1 MPDSTHSVPAAHSS
15 GALPPGDAFASP
27 ESTHAP
33 DTAETLLECG
43 QSFERSGERQA
54 ARDAY
59 RRALA
64 LLKGPDAQLRKVAVL
79 RWIARTHQLDAAY
92 DRALEAIEA
101 AEALATEIEDRAGL
115 GHCLIVRANISWQR
129 GDLDGAVSLHSAAL
143 DVAREVGDSHL
154 AAVASQN
161 LGVVASARGA
171 FDQAFHHYRASI
183 TAYRSLGH
191 PRDTAIAQNNLGR
204 LYLDHGDSESAETEL
219 RQALELARSVGDA
232 NTTAMIEIN
241 LADMWVQRADYD
253 KARELC
259 HQALSRSA
267 PDGDTHADGEVQK
280 ILGAIALGS
289 HDVDLAEKHF
299 ARAEAIAEKRED
311 LLLRAQIARERAEM
325 YRGQGRT
332 RELLQSLNG
341 AHMLFTQMR
350 ASQAMAAVTANIR
363 RLERDVLDVVR
374 QWGESIE
381 EKDAYTQ
388 GHCER
393 VADLA
398 CALARRAGVEESVI
412 FWFRVGALLHDV
424 GKIVISSEILN
435 KADKLTADEWDVMKL
450 HPGAGAD
457 ILKEINFPYDV
468 NAIVRHHHE
477 NWDGT
482 GYPDALV
489 GERIPLW
496 ARIVCLAD
504 VYDALT
510 SDRSYKAALPHDAAM
525 EVMRRDVRRQFD
537 PALFTLFEE
546 VARTSAPRTLETA
559 QPRKPESRTADA
571 VVQLDDLTGLMLRKG
586 FLVQANEVLA
596 EAARCKQPVALAVID
611 VDHFKSVN
619 DTFGHLQGDDV
630 LRSVAGQLRDAVRKN
645 DIVGRYAGDE
655 FVILFPDTT
664 LAEAKELA
672 GRLCEGV
679 AANRLSIRERREGTI
694 GVTLSIGVAIAEAG
708 TGDLESIFAAADR
721 ALYLA
726 KRRGRNQV
734 AGADEAEG
742 ETQVAT
748 LRFDRFVGRVRE
760 LRTLLAQLE
769 HACEGRPRLVAIVGE
784 AGIGKTSLVRQ
795 LQPEV
800 RLRGGTM
807 VFGRC
812 LASDVKPPYGAWAE
826 IIKSIHD
833 LGIVAPRE
841 WKELP
846 RLVPALAVSGDGPS
860 AAGSK
865 YALLAEVAEY
875 LKEASARTPLTVVI
889 DDVQWADSST
899 WDATEYVRH
908 NLSDEKLLICMTMRA
923 EDLGAI
929 AERRRHLSR
938 DERFS
943 DLALN
948 RFSPEELATWL
959 ETILHQ
965 GEIGREF
972 LRFIHKYTEGNPLLV
987 VHVLRALQE
996 SGGVWYA
1003 GRRWQWKDNP
1013 ELELPTAVSD
1023 LIDARI
1029 DRLSEEA
1036 RQHLTIAAV
1045 VGRTFDVDL
1054 VLSAG
1059 GMTEDELLDAID
1071 EGVAAH
1077 VLESAN
1083 DRSADRYSF
1092 SHGLIG
1098 DAIRRRVNRR
1108 RLTRMHG
1115 EVAVAMEKLS
1125 PDSVSAIAAHFDVA
1139 GNGQK
1144 AYEYAMRAAERAV
1157 AVYAHDE
1164 AAASYGMAERHAAST
1179 EDRMHC
1185 RYRHALALEMAGS
1198 YEEAEALCDLIIAE
1212 RVSLGDRGALIGV
1225 RRVRERLRS
1234 LRGLALELTCDA
1246 VERLL
1251 AEAVQLHEARE
1262 EVELLGMLS
1271 RVYARRGNPVEAR
1284 RLGRVSVEVAERVG
1298 EPGVLANTLM
1308 HLGSSLIET
1317 EADEALN
1324 CYQRALATFTTLGDL
1339 IGQARAQINV
1349 GIAQS
1354 RRGAND
1360 ESGEAYAIALDLGR
1374 TTHSPD
1380 ITGLA
1385 ALNLGVLKMK
1395 IGDLAEADSCFSEA
1409 MERFALL
1416 NNEPHRLAA
1425 LYNQANLA
1433 RDRDDHERAARLYG
1447 DAAVVATSMDQLDV
1461 ELGARAGQG
1470 LAFLALGRVA
1480 DARACLQSC
1489 NMRVRDRT
1497 DWWFQGRELLEALA
1511 IRIHVQLVDAA
1522 AARQRFAEGLAL
1534 AERSDTYGAA
1544 WLVADVAGP
1553 LAGVGVL
1560 AAADQIE
1567 RFAVVVKSLD
1577 YAPLTARYESLLP
1590 PVAAAA

>member
-1 MPDSTHSVPAAHSS
+1 MTTETPD
-15 GALPPGDAFASP
+15 ALV
-27 ESTHAP
+27 
-33 DTAETLLECG
+33 ECG
-43 QSFERSGERQA
+43 QMHERNGDRAA
-54 ARDAY
+54 AREAY
-59 RRALA
+59 ARALV
-64 LLKGPDAQLRKVAVL
+64 LLEGAGEQPRRVRVL
-79 RWIARTHQLDAAY
+79 RWIARTHQVDADYETALTFIDAA
-92 DRALEAIEA
+92 EK
-101 AEALATEIEDRAGL
+101 LATGIEDRSGL

-129 GDLDGAVSLHSAAL
+129 GDLDGAVTLYSTAL
-143 DVAREVGDSHL
+143 DLAHEVGDAHL

-183 TAYRSLGH
+183 AAYRSLGL
-191 PRDTAIAQNNLGR
+191 PADTAISQNNLGR
-204 LYLDHGDSESAETEL
+204 LYLDHGDWESAETEL
-219 RQALELARSVGDA
+219 GAALNLASSVGAA
-232 NTTAMIEIN
+232 NTATMIEIN

-253 KARELC
+253 KARGLC
-259 HQALSRSA
+259 DQVLSRSS

-280 ILGAIALGS
+280 ILGAIALAL
-289 HDVDLAEKHF
+289 HDVHAAEEHF

-311 LLLRAQIARERAEM
+311 LLLKAQIARERAEM

-341 AHMLFTQMR
+341 AHRMFSQLR
-350 ASQAMAAVTANIR
+350 ANQAMAAVTALMR

-398 CALARRAGVEESVI
+398 CALARRAGVEENMI

-435 KADKLTADEWDVMKL
+435 KTDQLTADEWDVMKL

-457 ILKEINFPYDV
+457 ILREINFPYDV

-477 NWDGT
+477 NWDGS
-482 GYPDALV
+482 GYPDNLN

-510 SDRSYKAALPHDAAM
+510 SDRSYKSALPNDAAL

-546 VARTSAPRTLETA
+546 VARMSAPRTVDVNA
-559 QPRKPESRTADA
+559 PRKLELRTADTTIP
-571 VVQLDDLTGLMLRKG
+571 LDDLTGLMLRKG
-586 FLVQANEVLA
+586 FLTQAGQVLA
-596 EAARCKQPVALAVID
+596 AAAARKQPVTLAVID

-630 LRSVAGQLRDAVRKN
+630 LRSVAGQLRDTVRR
-645 DIVGRYAGDE
+645 DDLVGRYAGDE
-655 FVILFPDTT
+655 FVLLFPDTT
-664 LAEAKELA
+664 EAEAHELA
-672 GRLCEGV
+672 GRLCEAV
-679 AANRLSIRERREGTI
+679 ASNRMAIRERREGSI
-694 GVTLSIGVAIAEAG
+694 GVTLSIGLATVDES
-708 TGDLESIFAAADR
+708 TTDLESLFASADR

-734 AGADEAEG
+734 ASADETSG
-742 ETQVAT
+742 ETQIDS

-760 LRTLLAQLE
+760 LRSLLTQLE
-769 HACEGRPRLVAIVGE
+769 HSCNGKPRLVAIVGE

-800 RLRGGTM
+800 RLRGGAM

-812 LASDVKPPYGAWAE
+812 VASDVKPPYGAWAE
-826 IIKSIHD
+826 IVQSIHT
-833 LGIVAPRE
+833 LGIVPPRE
-841 WKELP
+841 WKELS
-846 RLVPALAVSGDGPS
+846 RLVPALAASDAVPA

-865 YALLAEVAEY
+865 YALLAELAEY
-875 LKEASARTPLTVVI
+875 LRQASAQTPITVVL

-908 NLSDEKLLICMTMRA
+908 NLSDERLLICMTLRL
-923 EDLGAI
+923 EDVGAI

-943 DLALN
+943 DLYLN

-996 SGGVWYA
+996 NGGIWYA

-1013 ELELPTAVSD
+1013 ELDLPTAVSD

-1029 DRLSEEA
+1029 DRLTEQA
-1036 RQHLTIAAV
+1036 REHLTIAAV
-1045 VGRTFDVDL
+1045 VGRTFDLDL
-1054 VLSAG
+1054 VLAAG
-1059 GMTEDELLDAID
+1059 SIPEDELLDALD

-1077 VLESAN
+1077 VLEPMG
-1083 DRSADRYSF
+1083 DRNSDRYSF
-1092 SHGLIG
+1092 SHGLIA

-1108 RLTRMHG
+1108 RLARMHG
-1115 EVAVAMEKLS
+1115 QVAVAMETLNA
-1125 PDSVSAIAAHFDVA
+1125 DAVAAIAAHFDAA
-1139 GNGQK
+1139 GNGAK

-1157 AVYAHDE
+1157 AVYAHQE
-1164 AAASYGMAERHAAST
+1164 AAASYAMAERHAVSV
-1179 EDRMHC
+1179 EDRVHC
-1185 RYRHALALEMAGS
+1185 RFRHAQALELAGA
-1198 YEEAEALCDLIIAE
+1198 YEEAESLCDLIIAE

-1234 LRGLALELTCDA
+1234 LRGLALEVTSVA
-1246 VERLL
+1246 VEKLL
-1251 AEAVQLHEARE
+1251 DEAVQLGEQRE
-1262 EVELLGMLS
+1262 QVELLGMLS
-1271 RVYARRGNPVEAR
+1271 RVSHRRGDPDEAR
-1284 RLGRVSVEVAERVG
+1284 RLGRRSVAVAESLD
-1298 EPGVLANTLM
+1298 EPSLLANTLM
-1308 HLGSSLIET
+1308 HLGSALIES
-1317 EADEALN
+1317 EADEALA
-1324 CYQRALATFTTLGDL
+1324 CYQRAHVTFETLGDL
-1339 IGQARAQINV
+1339 IGQARAQINL

-1354 RRGAND
+1354 RLGAND
-1360 ESGEAYAIALDLGR
+1360 ESADAYALALDLGR
-1374 TTHSPD
+1374 TTHSPEL
-1380 ITGLA
+1380 TGLA
-1385 ALNLGVLKMK
+1385 ALNLGVLQMK
-1395 IGDLAEADSCFSEA
+1395 VGRLEEADDRFSEA

-1433 RDRDDHERAARLYG
+1433 RERRDNERAVRLYG
-1447 DAAVVATSMDQLDV
+1447 DAAVVATAMDQLDV
-1461 ELGARAGQG
+1461 ELGARSGQG
-1470 LAFLALGRVA
+1470 LAFLALGRLA

-1489 NMRVRDRT
+1489 TMRMRDRAS
-1497 DWWFQGRELLEALA
+1497 WWFQGRELLEALA
-1511 IRIHVQLVDAA
+1511 IRVHLHLADAP
-1522 AARQRFAEGLAL
+1522 AARRRFDEGLAV
-1534 AERSDTYGAA
+1534 AELSDTYGAA
-1544 WLVADVAGP
+1544 WLVAEVAGP
-1553 LAGVGVL
+1553 LAEFGVH
-1560 AAADQIE
+1560 AAREQVE
-1567 RFAVVVKSLD
+1567 RFAEMVKGLD
-1577 YAPLTARYESLLP
+1577 YATLTARYAALMAQPRHDRDVAHESF
-1590 PVAAAA
+1590 AAG

>member
-1 MPDSTHSVPAAHSS
+1 MNDTTDPAPDFRSS
-15 GALPPGDAFASP
+15 GAHALVDGELVAAGET
-27 ESTHAP
+27 ESVESLIAAGQAHEQGGE
-33 DTAETLLECG
+33 TAL
-43 QSFERSGERQA
+43 
-54 ARDAY
+54 AREAY
-59 RRALA
+59 RRAL
-64 LLKGPDAQLRKVAVL
+64 GQLDGDLEARRRVSVL
-79 RWIARTHQLDAAY
+79 RWIARTHQADAAY
-92 DRALEAIEA
+92 DQALESLDA
-101 AEALATEIEDRAGL
+101 AEQLATAIADRAGF
-115 GHCLIVRANISWQR
+115 GHCRNVRANISWQR
-129 GDLDGAVSLHSAAL
+129 GDLDGAVALYTSAL
-143 DVAREVGDSHL
+143 DAAHEVRDAHL

-183 TAYRSLGH
+183 AAYRSLGH

-204 LYLDHGDSESAETEL
+204 LYLDQGDCDAAEVELTEAHTL
-219 RQALELARSVGDA
+219 ALSVGDV
-232 NTTAMIEIN
+232 NTATMIEIN
-241 LADMWVQRADYD
+241 LADAWHQRGDCTQ
-253 KARELC
+253 ARALC
-259 HQALSRSA
+259 RQAQSRLA
-267 PDGDTHADGEVQK
+267 PNGDTHADGEVQK
-280 ILGAIALGS
+280 LLGAIAIAC
-289 HDVDLAEKHF
+289 HDPEAAERHF
-299 ARAEAIAEKRED
+299 VRAEEIAARRED
-311 LLLRAQIARERAEM
+311 LLLRAQIARERAEL

-341 AHMLFTQMR
+341 AHQLFTQLR
-350 ASQAMAAVTANIR
+350 ANQQMAAVTALIR
-363 RLERDVLDVVR
+363 RLERDVLEVVR
-374 QWGESIE
+374 KWGESIE

-398 CALARRAGVEESVI
+398 CALARRAGVEEDMI
-412 FWFRVGALLHDV
+412 FWFRIGALLHDV

-435 KADKLTADEWDVMKL
+435 KTDGLTPDEWDVMKL

-457 ILKEINFPYDV
+457 ILREINFPYDV

-482 GYPDALV
+482 GYPDALG

-510 SDRSYKAALPHDAAM
+510 SDRSYKQALPHEAAI
-525 EVMRRDVRRQFD
+525 EVMRNDVRRQFD
-537 PALFTLFEE
+537 PALFALFEDI
-546 VARTSAPRTLETA
+546 ARTSAPRTVEGA
-559 QPRKPESRTADA
+559 APRRPDA
-571 VVQLDDLTGLMLRKG
+571 RVTDSAAPLDDLTGLVLRKG
-586 FLVQANEVLA
+586 FLAQATQVLD
-596 EAARCKQPVALAVID
+596 EAATRAQSVSLAVID

-630 LRSVAGQLRDAVRKN
+630 LRSVAGLLRDSVRRQ

-655 FVILFPDTT
+655 FVLLFPDTP
-664 LAEAKELA
+664 LAEARQLA
-672 GRLCEGV
+672 ERLCEAV
-679 AANRLSIRERREGTI
+679 AANRLAIRERREGTI
-694 GVTLSIGVAIAEAG
+694 GVTLSIGVATADAG
-708 TGDLESIFAAADR
+708 ESDLEAVFAAADR

-734 AGADEAEG
+734 ASATEADG
-742 ETQVAT
+742 ETQKAT

-760 LRTLLAQLE
+760 LRSLLAQLE
-769 HACEGRPRLVAIVGE
+769 HACAGRPRLVAIVGE

-826 IIKSIHD
+826 VITAIHA
-833 LGIVAPRE
+833 LGIVPPRE

-846 RLVPALAVSGDGPS
+846 RLVPALGAATDQASP
-860 AAGSK
+860 AGSK

-875 LKEASARTPLTVVI
+875 LREASAVAPLTVVL

-908 NLSDEKLLICMTMRA
+908 NLSDEKLLICMTMRS
-923 EDLGAI
+923 EDLAGI

-948 RFSPEELATWL
+948 RFSPDELSSWL

-965 GEIGREF
+965 GEIAREF
-972 LRFIHKYTEGNPLLV
+972 LRFIHTYTEGNPLLV

-996 SGGVWYA
+996 NGGVWHA
-1003 GRRWQWKDNP
+1003 ERRWQWKDNP

-1029 DRLSEEA
+1029 DRLSETA
-1036 RQHLTIAAV
+1036 RQHLTVAAV

-1059 GMTEDELLDAID
+1059 DMSEDELLDAID

-1077 VLESAN
+1077 VLESAG
-1083 DRSADRYSF
+1083 DRAADRYSF

-1108 RLTRMHG
+1108 RLARMHG
-1115 EVAVAMEKLS
+1115 LVATAMEALH
-1125 PDSVSAIAAHFDVA
+1125 PDAVSAIAAHFDAA
-1139 GNGQK
+1139 GNGEK

-1157 AVYAHDE
+1157 AVYAHHE
-1164 AAASYGMAERHAAST
+1164 AAASYAMAERHAAT
-1179 EDRMHC
+1179 AEARMHC
-1185 RYRHALALEMAGS
+1185 RFRHALALELAGA
-1198 YEEAEALCDLIIAE
+1198 YEEAESLCDLIIAE
-1212 RVSLGDRGALIGV
+1212 HVSMGEPGALVSV

-1234 LRGLALELTCDA
+1234 LRGLALEQTCDA
-1246 VERLL
+1246 VEKLL
-1251 AEAVQLHEARE
+1251 AEAVQLGDEQE

-1271 RVYARRGNPVEAR
+1271 RAQARRGDPAEAR
-1284 RLGRVSVEVAERVG
+1284 RLARLSLEVAERVG
-1298 EPGVLANTLM
+1298 EPGVLAKTLM
-1308 HLGSSLIET
+1308 YLGSSLLET
-1317 EADEALN
+1317 EVDEALS
-1324 CYQRALATFTTLGDL
+1324 CYRRALVMFVRIGDL

-1354 RRGAND
+1354 RLGANE
-1360 ESGEAYAIALDLGR
+1360 ESAQAYATALELGR

-1395 IGDLAEADSCFSEA
+1395 VGALDEADGCFTEA

-1433 RDRDDHERAARLYG
+1433 RDREDRERAVRLYG
-1447 DAAVVATSMDQLDV
+1447 DAAVVATAMDQLDV

-1470 LAFLALGRVA
+1470 LAFLDLGRVS
-1480 DARACLQSC
+1480 DARGCLQSC
-1489 NMRVRDRT
+1489 AVRVRDRAT
-1497 DWWFQGRELLEALA
+1497 WWFQGRELLEALA
-1511 IRIHVQLVDAA
+1511 IRVHLQCGDAS
-1522 AARQRFAEGLAL
+1522 AARQRFESGLAL
-1534 AERSDTYGAA
+1534 AEASDTYGAA

-1553 LAGVGVL
+1553 LAAVGVC
-1560 AAADQIE
+1560 AAHDQVP
-1567 RFAVVVKSLD
+1567 RFAALAEGLA
-1577 YAPLTARYESLLP
+1577 YAPLTARYAALLARP
-1590 PVAAAA
+1590 RTDAGD

>member
-1 MPDSTHSVPAAHSS
+1 MSS
-15 GALPPGDAFASP
+15 G
-27 ESTHAP
+27 
-33 DTAETLLECG
+33 
-43 QSFERSGERQA
+43 QSCERSGERQA

-59 RRALA
+59 RRAIA
-64 LLKGPDAQLRKVAVL
+64 LLDATGDQLRKVSVL
-79 RWIARTHQLDAAY
+79 RWIARTHQVDAEY
-92 DRALEAIEA
+92 DRALEVIEA
-101 AEALATEIEDRAGL
+101 AERLATDMADRAGL
-115 GHCLIVRANISWQR
+115 GHCLIVRANVSWQR
-129 GDLDGAVSLHSAAL
+129 GDLDVAIGLYTSAL
-143 DVAREVGDSHL
+143 DVAHEVGDAHL

-171 FDQAFHHYRASI
+171 FDQAFHHFRASI

-204 LYLDHGDSESAETEL
+204 LYLDHGDWDSAEKEL
-219 RQALELARSVGDA
+219 VEALALAQSVGDT
-232 NTTAMIEIN
+232 NTATMIEIN
-241 LADMWVQRADYD
+241 LADVWVQRAEYG
-253 KARELC
+253 KASELC
-259 HQALSRSA
+259 QRALSRST

-280 ILGAIALGS
+280 ILGAIALGCN
-289 HDVDLAEKHF
+289 DVAAAEQHF
-299 ARAEAIAEKRED
+299 ARAEEIAEKRED

-332 RELLQSLNG
+332 RELLQSLNH
-341 AHMLFTQMR
+341 AHRLFTQLR
-350 ASQAMAAVTANIR
+350 ASQAMAAVTALMR

-374 QWGESIE
+374 AWGESIE

-398 CALARRAGVEESVI
+398 CGLARRAGVEEGAI

-435 KADKLTADEWDVMKL
+435 KNDKLTADEWDVMKL
-450 HPGAGAD
+450 HPGAGSD
-457 ILKEINFPYDV
+457 ILKEISFPYDV

-482 GYPDALV
+482 GYPDALS

-510 SDRSYKAALPHDAAM
+510 SERSYKAALTHEAAI

-537 PALFTLFEE
+537 PALFILFEDI
-546 VARTSAPRTLETA
+546 ARTSAPRTVDTSSA
-559 QPRKPESRTADA
+559 RKQESRATDA
-571 VVQLDDLTGLMLRKG
+571 VVQYDDLTGLLLRKG
-586 FLVQANEVLA
+586 FLAEAAQVLA
-596 EAARCKQPVALAVID
+596 ESARRQQPVTLAVID

-630 LRSVAGQLRDAVRKN
+630 LRSVAGQLRDLVRKH

-655 FVILFPDTT
+655 FVLLFPDTPQ
-664 LAEAKELA
+664 AEARELA
-672 GRLCEGV
+672 ARLGEAV
-679 AANRLSIRERREGTI
+679 AANRLAIRERREGTI
-694 GVTLSIGVAIAEAG
+694 GVTLSIGVATAEAG
-708 TGDLESIFAAADR
+708 QGDLESMFAAADR
-721 ALYLA
+721 ALYVA

-734 AGADEAEG
+734 ATADEADG

-760 LRTLLAQLE
+760 LRSMLAQLE

-833 LGIVAPRE
+833 LNIVPPRE

-846 RLVPALAVSGDGPS
+846 RLVPSLGTSAEQPP

-865 YALLAEVAEY
+865 YALLAELADY
-875 LKEASARTPLTVVI
+875 LREASARCPLTVVL

-943 DLALN
+943 DLQLN
-948 RFSPEELATWL
+948 RFSIEELSTWL

-972 LRFIHKYTEGNPLLV
+972 LRFIHRYTEGNPLLV

-1029 DRLSEEA
+1029 DRLSEAA

-1045 VGRTFDVDL
+1045 VGRTFDIEL

-1059 GMTEDELLDAID
+1059 GMSEDDLLDAID

-1077 VLESAN
+1077 VLESTG
-1083 DRSADRYSF
+1083 DQTSDRYSF

-1108 RLTRMHG
+1108 RLARMHG
-1115 EVAVAMEKLS
+1115 QVAVALEERH
-1125 PDSVSAIAAHFDVA
+1125 PDSVAAIAAHFDVA
-1139 GNGQK
+1139 GNGAK

-1157 AVYAHDE
+1157 GVYAHLE
-1164 AAASYGMAERHAAST
+1164 AAASYAMAERHAAST

-1185 RYRHALALEMAGS
+1185 RFRHASALEMAGG

-1212 RVSLGDRGALIGV
+1212 RVSLGDRGALISV
-1225 RRVRERLRS
+1225 RRMRERLRS
-1234 LRGLALELTCDA
+1234 LRGLALEQTCEA
-1246 VERLL
+1246 VEKLL
-1251 AEAVQLHEARE
+1251 AEAVQLGDRRE

-1271 RVYARRGNPVEAR
+1271 RNYARRGDPSEAR
-1284 RLGRVSVEVAERVG
+1284 RLARLSVEVAEGLG
-1298 EPGVLANTLM
+1298 ELVMLANTLM
-1308 HLGSSLIET
+1308 HLGSSFIEAEAT
-1317 EADEALN
+1317 EALG
-1324 CYQRALATFTTLGDL
+1324 CYQRALASFSSLGDL

-1354 RRGAND
+1354 RCGAND
-1360 ESGEAYAIALDLGR
+1360 ESAAAYAIAIDLGR

-1380 ITGLA
+1380 MTGLA
-1385 ALNLGVLKMK
+1385 SLNLGVLKMK
-1395 IGDLAEADSCFSEA
+1395 VGQLDEADGCFSEA

-1433 RDRDDHERAARLYG
+1433 RDRDDRERAMRLYG

-1470 LAFLALGRVA
+1470 LAFLGLGRLA

-1489 NMRVRDRT
+1489 SMRVRDRA

-1511 IRIHVQLVDAA
+1511 IRIHLELKDVA
-1522 AARQRFAEGLAL
+1522 AARQRFTDALAL
-1534 AERSDTYGAA
+1534 AEQSDTYGAA
-1544 WLVADVAGP
+1544 WLVAEVAGP
-1553 LAGVGVL
+1553 LGAVGVPL
-1560 AAADQIE
+1560 ADQQVE
-1567 RFAVVVKSLD
+1567 RFADLAKGLD
-1577 YAPLTARYESLLP
+1577 YAPLTARYASLMSQRHG
-1590 PVAAAA
+1590 VRATIS